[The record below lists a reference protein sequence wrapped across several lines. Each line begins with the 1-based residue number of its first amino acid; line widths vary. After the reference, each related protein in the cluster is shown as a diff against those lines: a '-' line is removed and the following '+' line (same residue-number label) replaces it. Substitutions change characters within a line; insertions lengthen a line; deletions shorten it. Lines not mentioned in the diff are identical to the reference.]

1 MIQNNKI
8 NNSGSRNTRG
18 GKQQILGCTNPNALN
33 YNPLATGCPP
43 DNLACCIF
51 EEPISWDCEEY
62 GECYG
67 PTQTTEQS
75 FIFVCAN
82 RNDCYLG
89 CPDGPNEDFSN
100 YCNSD
105 LFGMLWYNEECCSE
119 DSYPINAEYWNVNNN
134 MNFPTLEQGYNN
146 ISWEPHDS
154 IFFINCGNDGT
165 ECISN
170 DPEWLFGSEANS
182 RIYSHVYIPVEGYQH
197 AQQFRNNGDYID
209 TSYVRGAGFIF
220 ALMLNDSLISDSDN
234 YPNGGD
240 RIDMMIYK
248 RSRGLLYR
256 TDNFD
261 GNSGNLIFPKVL
273 ADNDEFQY
281 WPDEFRVPVLNSV
294 ANFTKVFPT
303 GGVQIVG
310 CTDPE
315 AYNYNPLA
323 QIQEQGQCNYDFPKY
338 GCINPACENYDLDAN
353 FDDGSCFN
361 CFGEEPT
368 PDYYDMPIG
377 GCMDPDA
384 NNYNPNATFD
394 NGTCEY
400 GLNYVSCSNFTNSI
414 DANRYCQRVLS
425 PTYRCSINEFNERVC
440 LDFIG
445 DVSGDGIVDYVDVC
459 MMASHILQTPIHHPL
474 CNGSVGIVGGNLSSA
489 FMDPILP
496 GMIQFGDIDEDGIIT
511 LTDFISVINL
521 FIYTTFQTEVDI
533 QRAIEQIQ
541 SILDFSEDIVSR
553 FSRPRTVRRFKKP
566 NRSQGVLSRS
576 QNRKINRR

>member
-1 MIQNNKI
+1 MTE
-8 NNSGSRNTRG
+8 SRQQSNRG
-18 GKQQILGCTNPNALN
+18 GNIRGGASIPGCTNPNALN
-33 YNPLATGCPP
+33 FNPLATGCPV
-43 DNLACCIF
+43 DNLACCLF
-51 EEPISWDCEEY
+51 EEPLSWDCDN

-67 PTQTTEQS
+67 PAQGTQQS
-75 FIFVCAN
+75 FLFVCAN
-82 RNDCYLG
+82 RNDCYHG
-89 CPDGPNEDFSN
+89 CIDGPNDDFTN
-100 YCNSD
+100 YCNED
-105 LFGMLWYNEECCSE
+105 FFGILWYNESCCSN
-119 DSYPINAEYWNVNNN
+119 DSYPINAEYWDVNNN
-134 MNFPTLEQGYNN
+134 MNFPTLESAYDEN
-146 ISWEPHDS
+146 ITWEPHDS

-170 DPEWLFGSEANS
+170 DPEWLFGSEAHS
-182 RIYSHVYIPVEGYQH
+182 RIYSHVYIPTEGYQN
-197 AQQFRNNGDYID
+197 AYPVMIGGNSPAD
-209 TSYVRGAGFIF
+209 SYVKGAGFIF
-220 ALMLNDSLISDSDN
+220 GFVLYESDPDGVYDN
-234 YPNGGD
+234 YPSPGD

-273 ADNDEFQY
+273 DDNDEWKY
-281 WPDEFRVPVLNSV
+281 WPDEFRVVPMTVG
-294 ANFTKVFPT
+294 NFTKVFPT

-338 GCINPACENYDLDAN
+338 GCTNPACENYDLDADVN
-353 FDDGSCFN
+353 DGSCFG
-361 CFGEEPT
+361 CVYDEGPI
-368 PDYYDMPIG
+368 PDFLDMPIG

-400 GLNYVSCSNFTNSI
+400 GLINYVSCSNFTNSI

-496 GMIQFGDIDEDGIIT
+496 GMIQFGDTDEDGIIT

-521 FIYTTFQTEVDI
+521 FIHTTFQTEVDI